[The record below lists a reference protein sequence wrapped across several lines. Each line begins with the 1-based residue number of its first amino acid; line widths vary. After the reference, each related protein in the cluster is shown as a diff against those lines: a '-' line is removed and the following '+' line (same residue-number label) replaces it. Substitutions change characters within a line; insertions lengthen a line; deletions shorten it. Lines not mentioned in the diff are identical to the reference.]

1 MAFQVNTLPDYVE
14 QRKGELLSKA
24 VFGFESRQY
33 LNLMTGVKYK
43 EALNILA
50 TDPVLQTRTCGF
62 DASGNVSFTQ
72 RIMTVAPY
80 KVNMAL
86 CEEDLRKKW
95 MNDQLVV
102 KAGGE
107 VLPYEEKIADNI
119 VKGVNKQLESLI
131 WNAETA
137 SDGFDGFLTII
148 SADGS
153 EAISVASG
161 ATDYATALAVYKA
174 IPAEILDKAE
184 MFCGEDMFRSIVL
197 EITAENLYHYNPT
210 VDSAKTIILPGTN
223 TKLHAVPGLNGSG
236 KIVAADPENLYYG
249 VDMADD
255 AETFDLWYSKDH
267 QEFRVAIKF
276 NAGAQIAFPDQVVYN
291 EAGEAQS

>member
-1 MAFQVNTLPDYVE
+1 MAFVVSSLPDYVE
-14 QRKGELLSKA
+14 QRKNELLSKA
-24 VFGFESRQY
+24 VFGFETRQY
-33 LNLMTGVKYK
+33 VNLMTGVKYK

-50 TDPVLQTRTCGF
+50 TDPVLQARTCGW

-80 KVNMAL
+80 KVNMTL

-95 MNDQLVV
+95 MNDELVV

-107 VLPYEEKIADNI
+107 VLPFEEKITENI
-119 VKGVNKQLESLI
+119 VKGVQKQLENLI
-131 WNAETA
+131 WNATDA
-137 SDGFDGFLTII
+137 SNGFDGLLTIAAAEADVI
-148 SADGS
+148 DVSAG
-153 EAISVASG
+153 AS
-161 ATDYATALAVYKA
+161 DYATAINVYKA

-184 MFCGEDMFRSIVL
+184 MFCGDDMFRSIVL
-197 EITAENLYHYNPT
+197 EITAKNLYHYNPE

-223 TKLHAVPGLNGSG
+223 TKLHAVAGLNGKG
-236 KIVAADPENLYYG
+236 QILAADPENLFYG

-255 AETFDLWYSKDH
+255 AETFDVWYSKDH

-276 NAGAQIAFPDQVVYN
+276 NAGAQIAFPDQVVLS
-291 EAGEAQS
+291 EAAA

>member
-14 QRKGELLSKA
+14 QRKGELLQKA
-24 VFGFESRQY
+24 VLGFETRNY
-33 LNLMTGVKYK
+33 INLMTGVKYK

-72 RIMTVAPY
+72 RVMTVAPY
-80 KVNMAL
+80 KVNMSL

-95 MNDQLVV
+95 MNDEIVV

-107 VLPYEEKIADNI
+107 VLPFEEKIADNI
-119 VKGVNKQLESLI
+119 VKGVNKQLENLI
-131 WNAETA
+131 WNATNA
-137 SDGFDGFLTII
+137 SNGFDGLLTIAKAEADVI
-148 SADGS
+148 DVSAGASDY
-153 EAISVASG
+153 ETAIN
-161 ATDYATALAVYKA
+161 VYKA

-184 MFCGEDMFRSIVL
+184 IFVGEDQFRSIVL
-197 EITAENLYHYNPT
+197 EITAKNLYHYDPK
-210 VDSAKTIILPGTN
+210 VDGAKTIVLPGTN
-223 TKLHAVPGLNGSG
+223 CKLHGVAGLNGKG
-236 KIVAADPENLYYG
+236 QMLAADPENLFYG

-255 AETFDLWYSKDH
+255 AETFDIWYSKDN

-276 NAGAQIAFPDQVVYN
+276 NAGA
-291 EAGEAQS
+291 

>member
-1 MAFQVNTLPDYVE
+1 MAFVVNTLPDYVE

-24 VFGFESRQY
+24 VFGFETRQY
-33 LNLMTGVKYK
+33 VNMMTGVKYK

-72 RIMTVAPY
+72 RVMTVAPY
-80 KVNMAL
+80 KVNMSL

-107 VLPYEEKIADNI
+107 VLPFEEKITDNI
-119 VKGVNKQLESLI
+119 VKGVNKQLENLI
-131 WNAETA
+131 WNATNA
-137 SDGFDGFLTII
+137 SNGFDGLLTI
-148 SADGS
+148 AQS
-153 EAISVASG
+153 EADVKDVSAG
-161 ATDYATALAVYKA
+161 ATDYATAIEVYKA

-184 MFCGEDMFRSIVL
+184 IFVGDDQFRAIVL
-197 EITAENLYHYNPT
+197 EITAKNLYHYDPK
-210 VDSAKTIILPGTN
+210 VDDAKTIILPGTN
-223 TKLHAVPGLNGSG
+223 TKLHGVAGLNGKG
-236 KIVAADPENLYYG
+236 QMIAADPENLYYG

-255 AETFDLWYSKDH
+255 AETFDIWYSKDN

-276 NAGAQIAFPDQVVYN
+276 NAGAQIAFPDQVVLS
-291 EAGEAQS
+291 EAAE

>member
-50 TDPVLQTRTCGF
+50 TDPVLQARTCGF
-62 DASGNVSFTQ
+62 NASGDVAFTQ
-72 RIMTVAPY
+72 RVMTVAPY
-80 KVNMAL
+80 KVNMSL

-107 VLPYEEKIADNI
+107 VLPFEEKISENI
-119 VKGVNKQLESLI
+119 VKGVQKQLENLV
-131 WNAETA
+131 WNAKEA
-137 SDGFDGFLTII
+137 NDGFDGFLTILGAEASVI
-148 SADGS
+148 SASAGAS
-153 EAISVASG
+153 EYASAINA
-161 ATDYATALAVYKA
+161 YKA
-174 IPAEILDKAE
+174 IPAEVLDKAE
-184 MFCGEDMFRSIVL
+184 MFVGEDTFRAIVL
-197 EITAENLYHYNPT
+197 EITAKNLYHYNPEI
-210 VDSAKTIILPGTN
+210 DGGKTIILPGTN
-223 TKLHAVPGLNGSG
+223 TKLHGVMGLNGTG
-236 KIVAADPENLYYG
+236 AIVAADPENLFYG

-255 AETFDLWYSKDH
+255 AETFDIWYSKDN

-276 NAGAQIAFPDQVVYN
+276 NAGAQVAFPDQIVLG
-291 EAGEAQS
+291 AAA

>member
-1 MAFQVNTLPDYVE
+1 MGFTVNTLPDYVE

-24 VFGFESRQY
+24 VFGFETRQY
-33 LNLMTGVKYK
+33 VNLMTGVKYK

-50 TDPVLQTRTCGF
+50 TDPVLQARTCGF

-80 KVNMAL
+80 KVNMTL

-107 VLPYEEKIADNI
+107 VLPFEEKIADNI
-119 VKGVNKQLESLI
+119 VKGVQKQLENLV
-131 WNAETA
+131 WNASTA
-137 SDGFDGFLTII
+137 VDGFDGLLTIANAEADVKDV
-148 SADGS
+148 SAG
-153 EAISVASG
+153 AS
-161 ATDYATALAVYKA
+161 DYATAIEVYKA

-197 EITAENLYHYNPT
+197 EITAKNLYHYNPE
-210 VDSAKTIILPGTN
+210 VDGAKTIILPGTN
-223 TKLHAVPGLNGSG
+223 TKLHGVNGLNGKG
-236 KIVAADPENLYYG
+236 QILAADPENLFYG

-255 AETFDLWYSKDH
+255 AETFDIWYSKDN

-276 NAGAQIAFPDQVVYN
+276 NAGAQIAFPDQVVLS
-291 EAGEAQS
+291 EAAE

>member
-14 QRKGELLSKA
+14 QKKGELLSKA
-24 VFGFESRQY
+24 VFGFETRQY
-33 LNLMTGVKYK
+33 VNLMTGVKYK

-72 RIMTVAPY
+72 RVMTVAPY
-80 KVNMAL
+80 KVNMSL

-107 VLPYEEKIADNI
+107 VLPFEEKITENI
-119 VKGVNKQLESLI
+119 VKGVNKQLEDLI
-131 WNAETA
+131 WNATNA
-137 SDGFDGFLTII
+137 SNGFDGLLTIANAEAGVI
-148 SADGS
+148 DVSAG
-153 EAISVASG
+153 AS
-161 ATDYATALAVYKA
+161 DYATALEVYKA

-184 MFCGEDMFRSIVL
+184 IFVGEDQFRSIVL
-197 EITAENLYHYNPT
+197 EITAKNLYHYNPE
-210 VDSAKTIILPGTN
+210 VDGGKTIILPGTN
-223 TKLHAVPGLNGSG
+223 TKLHGVMGLNG
-236 KIVAADPENLYYG
+236 KKQMLAADPENLFYG

-255 AETFDLWYSKDH
+255 AESFDIWYSKDN

-276 NAGAQIAFPDQVVYN
+276 NAGA
-291 EAGEAQS
+291 

>member
-14 QRKGELLSKA
+14 QKKGELLSKA
-24 VFGFESRQY
+24 VFGFETRQY
-33 LNLMTGVKYK
+33 VNLMTGVKYK

-72 RIMTVAPY
+72 RVMTVAPY
-80 KVNMAL
+80 KVNMSL

-107 VLPYEEKIADNI
+107 VLPFEEKITENI

-131 WNAETA
+131 WNATNA
-137 SDGFDGFLTII
+137 SNGFDGLLTIAKAEADVI
-148 SADGS
+148 DVSAG
-153 EAISVASG
+153 AS
-161 ATDYATALAVYKA
+161 DYATALEVYKA

-184 MFCGEDMFRSIVL
+184 IFVGEDQFRSIVL
-197 EITAENLYHYNPT
+197 EITAKNLYHYNPE
-210 VDSAKTIILPGTN
+210 VDGGKTIILPGTN
-223 TKLHAVPGLNGSG
+223 TKLHGVPGLSG
-236 KIVAADPENLYYG
+236 KGQMLAADPENLFYG

-255 AETFDLWYSKDH
+255 AESFDIWYSKDN

-276 NAGAQIAFPDQVVYN
+276 NAGAQVAFPDQIVLS
-291 EAGEAQS
+291 EAAQA